1 VTHPEESKLPLVGVA
16 ESITETIAV
25 IDKYGKSIALV
36 VDEECHLLGTVTD
49 GDIRRAILAGID
61 LGLPI
66 RILLER
72 LSLRPSREP
81 IVAPVGSDR
90 TMLLRLMKE
99 RDIRQMPLLDK
110 ERRVVDLVTLDELL
124 PEKELPIQA
133 VIMAGGFGE
142 RLRPLT
148 QDVPK
153 PMLPVGDQPLMELI
167 IEQLKRA
174 GIQKV
179 NISTHYLSEKITS
192 HFGDGRDFGIA
203 LNYVEED
210 QPIGT
215 AGALGLF
222 GSPTEPMLVIND
234 DILTGVDFQAMHTF
248 HREHH
253 ADLTMAVRQYAMRV
267 PFGVVKCEGVY
278 VRELDEK
285 PQSNFFVDA
294 GIYLLEPSVHRYISN
309 GERLDMTD
317 LIARLLSD
325 GRLVVGFPIREYWLD
340 VGQPEDCKQ
349 AQQDIK
355 EGLIA
360 S

>member
-1 VTHPEESKLPLVGVA
+1 VTHPAESKLPLVGA
-16 ESITETIAV
+16 ADSITETIAV
-25 IDKYGKSIALV
+25 IDKYGKGIALV
-36 VDEECHLLGTVTD
+36 VDDERRLIGTVTD

-61 LGLPI
+61 LSLPI

-72 LSLRPSREP
+72 LSLRPSRDP

-90 TMLLRLMKE
+90 ALLLRLMKE
-99 RDIRQMPLLDK
+99 REIRQLPLVDR
-110 ERRVVDLVTLDELL
+110 ERRVADLVTLDELVPEPQL
-124 PEKELPIQA
+124 PMQA

-148 QDVPK
+148 QDTPK
-153 PMLPVGDQPLMELI
+153 PMLPVGDRPLMERI

-179 NISTHYLSEKITS
+179 NISTHYLSEKITN
-192 HFGDGRDFGIA
+192 HFGDGKDFGIA

-210 QPIGT
+210 RPLGT
-215 AGALGLF
+215 AGALGLLE
-222 GSPTEPMLVIND
+222 SPTEPVLVING
-234 DILTGVDFQAMHTF
+234 DILTGVDFQAMHIF

-253 ADLTMAVRQYAMRV
+253 ADLTMAVRQYAMQV
-267 PFGVVKCEGVY
+267 PFGVVKCDGVY
-278 VRELDEK
+278 VREVDEK
-285 PQSNFFVDA
+285 PQSKFFVNA
-294 GIYLLEPSVHRYISN
+294 GIYLLEPSVYRYISN

-340 VGQPEDCKQ
+340 VGQPEDYRQ
-349 AQQDIK
+349 AQKDVR
-355 EGLIA
+355 EGVIA
-360 S
+360 T